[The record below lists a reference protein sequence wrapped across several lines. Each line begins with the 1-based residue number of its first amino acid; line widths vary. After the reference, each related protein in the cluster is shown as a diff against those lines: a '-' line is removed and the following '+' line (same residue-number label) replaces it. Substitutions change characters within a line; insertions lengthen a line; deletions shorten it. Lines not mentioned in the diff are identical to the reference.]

1 MHINIIVNVHLV
13 IKNVNLHDAMSS
25 SYDTVRSETV
35 FAFFSAC
42 VRLCA
47 EVFVEVLAR
56 ETCT

>member
-1 MHINIIVNVHLV
+1 MHINISVNVHLV
-13 IKNVNLHDAMSS
+13 IKKFNLHDAMSS
-25 SYDTVRSETV
+25 SSATLRSETV

-47 EVFVEVLAR
+47 EVFDGVLAR